1 MEANKHGLHE
11 KKSSSWETDKN
22 TSSFFTSISYNLLLC
37 RMYGTTQT
45 VSTLC
50 ECELVLCA
58 QKKANHFVWYIDIK
72 HKVLF
77 CFVLFF
83 SVKENQFSF
92 IFKFIKA
99 PFGGRLAAMNLS
111 YRDFMN
117 DQDFV
122 MQCRS
127 KVVDRNN
134 ICLRKLLPSL
144 FIA

>member
-1 MEANKHGLHE
+1 MDFTKRRAHLEKLIKIPGRSLHLFLITYCCVECMERHKR
-11 KKSSSWETDKN
+11 
-22 TSSFFTSISYNLLLC
+22 YLLC
-37 RMYGTTQT
+37 VNVNLFCVPKKRHST
-45 VSTLC
+45 V
-50 ECELVLCA
+50 
-58 QKKANHFVWYIDIK
+58 YDILILNTRFCF
-72 HKVLF
+72 VLF

-92 IFKFIKA
+92 IFKFIRA
-99 PFGGRLAAMNLS
+99 PFGGRLVAINLS

-127 KVVDRNN
+127 KVVDRNT